1 MIIIKTKTGD
11 ILLNEKTTQ
20 MVSHGKEDET
30 VTITFPYNKPHPRII
45 EDVVEVYYA
54 NDVHDTQYR
63 SKGCELENLEKRID
77 EMENKYSLLL
87 KHFDFMRSSYLIYR
101 EGLSKIEGL
110 IDKGKAA
117 EDARELIKEAE
128 NKYNDLSDSFNKIR
142 EKLEKEKMDFLQGK
156 Q

>member
-11 ILLNEKTTQ
+11 HFINEKAVTEVKYDREKAVTNCHGPNGYF
-20 MVSHGKEDET
+20 SHHE
-30 VTITFPYNKPHPRII
+30 N
-45 EDVVEVYYA
+45 VVGVIYT
-54 NDVHDTQYR
+54 NDAHDTEFI
-63 SKGCELENLEKRID
+63 SNGCELMALEKRID
-77 EMENKYSLLL
+77 EMRNERRLLL

-101 EGLSKIEGL
+101 EELYKIEGL

-128 NKYNDLSDSFNKIR
+128 NKYNELLDSFNKIR
-142 EKLEKEKMDFLQGK
+142 EKLEKGKMDFLQGK

>member
-11 ILLNEKTTQ
+11 HFINEKAVTEVKYDREKAVTNCHGPNGYF
-20 MVSHGKEDET
+20 SHHE
-30 VTITFPYNKPHPRII
+30 N
-45 EDVVEVYYA
+45 VVGVIYT
-54 NDVHDTQYR
+54 NDAHDTEFI
-63 SKGCELENLEKRID
+63 SNGCELMALEKRID
-77 EMENKYSLLL
+77 EMRNERSLLF

-101 EGLSKIEGL
+101 EELYKIEGL

-128 NKYNDLSDSFNKIR
+128 NKYNELSDSFNKIR
-142 EKLEKEKMDFLQGK
+142 EKLEKGKTDILQGK

>member
-11 ILLNEKTTQ
+11 HFINEKAVTEVKYDREKAVTNCHGPNGYF
-20 MVSHGKEDET
+20 SHHE
-30 VTITFPYNKPHPRII
+30 N
-45 EDVVEVYYA
+45 VVGVIYT
-54 NDVHDTQYR
+54 NDAHDTEFISNGR
-63 SKGCELENLEKRID
+63 ELMALEKRID
-77 EMENKYSLLL
+77 EMKNERRLLL

-101 EGLSKIEGL
+101 EELYKIEGL

-128 NKYNDLSDSFNKIR
+128 NKYNELLDSFNKIR
-142 EKLEKEKMDFLQGK
+142 EKLEKGKMDFLQGK

>member
-11 ILLNEKTTQ
+11 HFINEKAVTEVKYDREKAVTNCHGPNGYF
-20 MVSHGKEDET
+20 SHHE
-30 VTITFPYNKPHPRII
+30 N
-45 EDVVEVYYA
+45 VVGVIYT
-54 NDVHDTQYR
+54 NDAHDTEFI
-63 SKGCELENLEKRID
+63 SNGCELMALEKRID
-77 EMENKYSLLL
+77 EMRNERRLLL

-101 EGLSKIEGL
+101 EELYKIEGL

-128 NKYNDLSDSFNKIR
+128 NKYNELLDSFSKIR
-142 EKLEKEKMDFLQGK
+142 EKLEKGKMDFLQGK

>member
-11 ILLNEKTTQ
+11 HFINEKAVTEVKYDREKAVTNC
-20 MVSHGKEDET
+20 HGPFGYFSNHE
-30 VTITFPYNKPHPRII
+30 N
-45 EDVVEVYYA
+45 VVGVIYT
-54 NDVHDTQYR
+54 NDAHDTEFISNGR
-63 SKGCELENLEKRID
+63 ELMALEKRID
-77 EMENKYSLLL
+77 EMRNERRLLL

-101 EGLSKIEGL
+101 EELYKIEGL

-128 NKYNDLSDSFNKIR
+128 NKYNELLDSFSKIR
-142 EKLEKEKMDFLQGK
+142 EKLEKGKMDFLQGK

>member
-11 ILLNEKTTQ
+11 HFINEKAVTEVKYDREKAVTNCHGPNGYF
-20 MVSHGKEDET
+20 SHHE
-30 VTITFPYNKPHPRII
+30 N
-45 EDVVEVYYA
+45 VVGVIYT
-54 NDVHDTQYR
+54 NDAHDTEFISNGR
-63 SKGCELENLEKRID
+63 ELMALEKRI
-77 EMENKYSLLL
+77 EELNNERSLLF

-101 EGLSKIEGL
+101 EELYKIEGL

-128 NKYNDLSDSFNKIR
+128 NKYNELLDSFNKIR
-142 EKLEKEKMDFLQGK
+142 EKLEKGKMDFLQGK

>member
-11 ILLNEKTTQ
+11 HFINEKAVTEVKYDREKAVTNCHGPNGYF
-20 MVSHGKEDET
+20 SHHE
-30 VTITFPYNKPHPRII
+30 N
-45 EDVVEVYYA
+45 VVGVIYT
-54 NDVHDTQYR
+54 NDAHDTEFISNGR
-63 SKGCELENLEKRID
+63 ELMALEKRID
-77 EMENKYSLLL
+77 EMRNERRLLL

-101 EGLSKIEGL
+101 EELYKIEGL

-128 NKYNDLSDSFNKIR
+128 NKYNELLDSFNKIR
-142 EKLEKEKMDFLQGK
+142 EKLEKGKMDFLQGK

>member
-11 ILLNEKTTQ
+11 HFINEKAVTEVKYDREKAVTNCHGPNGYF
-20 MVSHGKEDET
+20 SHHE
-30 VTITFPYNKPHPRII
+30 N
-45 EDVVEVYYA
+45 VVGVIYT
-54 NDVHDTQYR
+54 NDAHDTEFISNGR
-63 SKGCELENLEKRID
+63 ELMALEKRID
-77 EMENKYSLLL
+77 EMRNERRLLL

-101 EGLSKIEGL
+101 EELYKIEGL

-128 NKYNDLSDSFNKIR
+128 NKYNELLDSFSKIR
-142 EKLEKEKMDFLQGK
+142 EKLEKGKMDFLQGK

>member
-11 ILLNEKTTQ
+11 HFINEKAVTEVKYDREKAVTNCHGPNGYF
-20 MVSHGKEDET
+20 SHHE
-30 VTITFPYNKPHPRII
+30 N
-45 EDVVEVYYA
+45 VVGVIYT
-54 NDVHDTQYR
+54 NDAHDTEFI
-63 SKGCELENLEKRID
+63 SKGCELEALEKRIK
-77 EMENKYSLLL
+77 ELNNERSLLF

-128 NKYNDLSDSFNKIR
+128 NKYNELSDSFNKIR
-142 EKLEKEKMDFLQGK
+142 EKLEKERMDILQGK